1 MNRPQSDEF
10 APYYATYIDTVGDNV
25 LSELEHQ
32 QHAFPEFLA
41 GISAEKA
48 DFAYAPGKWTIK
60 EMLGH
65 IIDTER
71 IMTYRAMRIARNDQT
86 PLASFD
92 EDTYV
97 ANAHFKD
104 RTLESLAQ
112 EFATLRQANLFLYKS
127 LNETELNHMG
137 TASSKPVSVRAL
149 LFILAGHV
157 NHHRRILEERYL

>member
-1 MNRPQSDEF
+1 MNRPQSNEF
-10 APYYATYIDTVGDNV
+10 APYYATYIDTVADNV
-25 LSELEHQ
+25 LTELEQ
-32 QHAFPEFLA
+32 QKQALPEFLA
-41 GISAEKA
+41 GISPEKA

-71 IMTYRAMRIARNDQT
+71 VMTYRAMRIARNDQT

-104 RTLESLAQ
+104 RTLASLAE
-112 EFATLRQANLFLYKS
+112 EFATLRKANLFLFKS
-127 LNETELNHMG
+127 LNETELNRMG
-137 TASSKPVSVRAL
+137 TASSNPVSVRAL